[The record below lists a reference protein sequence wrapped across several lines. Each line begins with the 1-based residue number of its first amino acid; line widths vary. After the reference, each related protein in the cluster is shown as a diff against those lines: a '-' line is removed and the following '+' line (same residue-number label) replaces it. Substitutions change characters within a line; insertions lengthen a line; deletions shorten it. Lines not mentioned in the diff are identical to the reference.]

1 MNEFS
6 EWSSSNENIFPMN
19 FAEYMQEMQVYRAA
33 IKEIQTKLE
42 ILDTEFEV
50 KYDYNPIHHIE
61 SRLKT
66 PSSIFKKL
74 KKDNMPLTIEA
85 MREDLN
91 DIAGVRVICNYIDDA
106 RRIAE
111 MLIAQDD
118 ITLIKKKDYISNPKE
133 NGYRSLHLVLAI
145 PIYLSGGRRNV
156 RVEVQI
162 RTIAMDLWASLEHQ
176 LRYKQ
181 TFDEDCE
188 LSKELKLCAEIIN
201 STDEKMLSLRERV
214 KALQDGVS
222 DDEKLFEKF
231 SKFDLPIE

>member
-6 EWSSSNENIFPMN
+6 EWSSSNENIFSMN

-85 MREDLN
+85 MREGLN

-162 RTIAMDLWASLEHQ
+162 RTIAMDLWASLEHH
-176 LRYKQ
+176 LHYKGDDVLSSELTDRLKQ
-181 TFDEDCE
+181 CAETLQGIDDEMQDIYRE
-188 LSKELKLCAEIIN
+188 IKGSKEY
-201 STDEKMLSLRERV
+201 
-214 KALQDGVS
+214 
-222 DDEKLFEKF
+222 
-231 SKFDLPIE
+231 SKVHYMIQ

>member
-1 MNEFS
+1 MNDFS
-6 EWSSSNENIFPMN
+6 DWSMTKENSFPVN
-19 FAEYMQEMQVYRAA
+19 IAEYMQEMQVYRAA

-66 PSSIFKKL
+66 PSSIFNKL
-74 KKDNMPLTIEA
+74 QRDHMPLTIEA
-85 MREDLN
+85 MCEHLN

-111 MLIAQDD
+111 MLISQDD
-118 ITLIKKKDYISNPKE
+118 ITLIRKKDYISHPKE

-162 RTIAMDLWASLEHQ
+162 RTIAMDLWASLEHH
-176 LRYKQ
+176 LHYKHN
-181 TFDEDCE
+181 EMLSSE
-188 LSKELKLCAEIIN
+188 LTDRLKQCAETLEEIDSEMQDIY
-201 STDEKMLSLRERV
+201 REI
-214 KALQDGVS
+214 KGCK
-222 DDEKLFEKF
+222 EY
-231 SKFDLPIE
+231 SKVHYMIQ